1 MIKTTKPT
9 PRQADECE
17 EATRESGCVPCLL
30 TVKKV
35 AKRLQVSE
43 RTVHRLIDAG
53 ELAVIRIGRS
63 IRITDRAVNALLT
76 RDDKA

>member
-17 EATRESGCVPCLL
+17 EATRASGCVPCLL
-30 TVKKV
+30 TVKNV

-63 IRITDRAVNALLT
+63 VRITETALHALLT
-76 RDDKA
+76 RGDTP